1 MTFKWAEFKLSCT
14 EAAGSERPRLC
25 FPGLKL
31 GKDDETFTR
40 VHVSRILS
48 KELKQCPHLEQ
59 FPSKPWV
66 YGGFFCLCGSHPEQ
80 KTLREFQG
88 ATCPV
93 PELCPPIMRQVEFA
107 FDNVV
112 YIACRQLTPP
122 IATSVAVSCFAI
134 FRGADMANETTRFEH
149 PAKLAGM
156 DIIS

>member
-1 MTFKWAEFKLSCT
+1 MPASGTVPQQTLGLWRFFFVF
-14 EAAGSERPRLC
+14 AA
-25 FPGLKL
+25 
-31 GKDDETFTR
+31 
-40 VHVSRILS
+40 HIQS
-48 KELKQCPHLEQ
+48 KRR
-59 FPSKPWV
+59 
-66 YGGFFCLCGSHPEQ
+66 CG
-80 KTLREFQG
+80 EFQG